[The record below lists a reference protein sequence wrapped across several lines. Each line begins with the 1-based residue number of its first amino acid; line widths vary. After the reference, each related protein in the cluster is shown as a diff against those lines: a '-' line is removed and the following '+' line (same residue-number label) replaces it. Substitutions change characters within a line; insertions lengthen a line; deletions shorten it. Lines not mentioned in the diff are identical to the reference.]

1 MRIKLGHNLH
11 KIVINN
17 RKAATMVEYVLV
29 ISLVSLGAI
38 AAILAF
44 KSGSVNLF
52 GGIQNNLL
60 PVDSVLSQSG
70 LQ

>member
-1 MRIKLGHNLH
+1 
-11 KIVINN
+11 
-17 RKAATMVEYVLV
+17 MVEYVLV